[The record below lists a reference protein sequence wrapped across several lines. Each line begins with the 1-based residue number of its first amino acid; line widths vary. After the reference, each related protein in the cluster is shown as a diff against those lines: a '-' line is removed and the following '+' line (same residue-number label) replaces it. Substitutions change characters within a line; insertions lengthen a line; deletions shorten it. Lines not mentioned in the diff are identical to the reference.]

1 VKRGIWILLFA
12 LVMLGAIGWYAK
24 RSLDRRNNWEEVS
37 KAAARVESG
46 IRHETLIA
54 LRSKVADLD
63 AAVNN
68 YARLEGLRDSSN
80 RVAAIHNAVDT
91 LEWAIE
97 NEKTQIVR
105 DGTQD
110 FEFYSSRLY
119 LNVEPKCSQQEGEIY
134 VSGPEL
140 ARASLTY
147 ARQTLINP
155 DNAPVMRKTDLVALR
170 IKCTADAQAYK
181 KQVTEASETKR
192 LEHLRAWPL
201 HVDVAVRGYDQ
212 AISSIKAD
220 GREVD
225 SYVYGSRHIDAR
237 QYVDIECELCME
249 PPNVSF
255 VVNGKKYTPQWT
267 DKPDDTLQSFHTFTV
282 RIVPP

>member
-1 VKRGIWILLFA
+1 MRRGIWFLLFA
-12 LVMLGAIGWYAK
+12 LVVLAAIGWYAK
-24 RSLDRRNNWEEVS
+24 SGLDRRNDWEEVS
-37 KAAARVESG
+37 RAAARVESG
-46 IRHETLIA
+46 VRHETLIA

-68 YARLEGLRDSSN
+68 YARLEGLRDGN
-80 RVAAIHNAVDT
+80 RVAAIHNAIDA

-105 DGTQD
+105 DGTQG
-110 FEFYSSRLY
+110 FEFYAARLY
-119 LNVEPKCSQQEGEIY
+119 LHVEPSCSEQNGEIY
-134 VSGPEL
+134 LTGPEL

-155 DNAPVMRKTDLVALR
+155 DNAPVMRKTDLAALR
-170 IKCTADAQAYK
+170 TKCTADAQAYK
-181 KQVTEASETKR
+181 KQVAEASETKR

-212 AISSIKAD
+212 PISSIKVD

-237 QYVDIECELCME
+237 QYVDIECELCMQ

-255 VVNGKKYTPQWT
+255 VVNGKRYTPQWA